1 MYTHCKPATLQL
13 LRKESFRQLKILT
26 TRIKA
31 HLGLLATNL
40 FFAINVSAI
49 KFITTAGFAGPYGL
63 NVVRSSICV
72 ALFWLLFFISAKKG
86 KIYKKDII
94 RFILCAFTAL
104 AANQMLFMKGV
115 SLTYPI
121 HASLLLLITPIL
133 ITFIAAWFLKEMIT
147 VPKLIGLFLG
157 VTGACI
163 LILSG
168 DSATKGNDILLGDLL
183 VIMSTFLYTIYFILV
198 KPLMEKYPTMDVMR
212 WVFTFGVIM
221 ILPMGWNE
229 FIEIPWKQFKLNEYL
244 VLFMIV
250 IPGTFF
256 AYIFNAY
263 GIKKLSASTA
273 GTYIYSQPVFSVIIA
288 TIFLNET
295 LEIYKI
301 IAGIVIFTGV
311 YLANKQGKK

>member
-1 MYTHCKPATLQL
+1 M
-13 LRKESFRQLKILT
+13 T
-26 TRIKA
+26 TTIKA

-49 KFITTAGFAGPYGL
+49 KFITTKGFAGPYGL
-63 NVVRSSICV
+63 NVIRSGICV
-72 ALFWLLFFISAKKG
+72 ILFWLLFFTTGENKK
-86 KIYKKDII
+86 IRKKDVI
-94 RFILCAFTAL
+94 RFILCAFSAL

-133 ITFIAAWFLKEMIT
+133 ITLIAAWVLKEMIT
-147 VPKLIGLFLG
+147 LSKLIGLFLG

-168 DSATKGNDILLGDLL
+168 NNTTHGDDILLGDLL
-183 VIMSTFLYTIYFILV
+183 VIMSTVLYTIYFILV
-198 KPLMEKYPTMDVMR
+198 KPLMQQYSTMDVMR
-212 WVFTFGVIM
+212 WVFTFGFIM
-221 ILPMGWNE
+221 IVPLGWNE
-229 FIEIPWKQFKLNEYL
+229 FTQIPWNDYRLNEYFL
-244 VLFMIV
+244 LFMIV
-250 IPGTFF
+250 IPGTFL

-295 LEIYKI
+295 LEFYKI
-301 IAGIVIFTGV
+301 IAGIIIFTGV
-311 YLANKQGKK
+311 YVANKQSK

>member
-1 MYTHCKPATLQL
+1 MKPQ
-13 LRKESFRQLKILT
+13 
-26 TRIKA
+26 IKA

-49 KFITTAGFAGPYGL
+49 KYITTRGFSGPYGL
-63 NVVRSSICV
+63 NVIRSGICV
-72 ALFWLLFFISAKKG
+72 ILFWFMFSRGERKG
-86 KIYKKDII
+86 IDKKDII

-133 ITFIAAWFLKEMIT
+133 ITFFAAWVLRESIT
-147 VPKLIGLFLG
+147 IQKLLGLLMG
-157 VTGACI
+157 ITGACI

-168 DSATKGNDILLGDLL
+168 DSASKGNDIITGDIL
-183 VIMSTFLYTIYFILV
+183 VIMSTVLYTIYFILV
-198 KPLMEKYPTMDVMR
+198 KPLMKKYSTMEVMR
-212 WVFTFGVIM
+212 WVFTFGFVM
-221 ILPMGWNE
+221 IIPLGWKE
-229 FIEIPWKQFKLNEYL
+229 FVQIPWQQYTFNEYV
-244 VLFMIV
+244 VLFIIV
-250 IPGTFF
+250 IPGTFL

-263 GIKKLSASTA
+263 GIKILSASTA

-288 TIFLNET
+288 TIFLSEA

-301 IAGIVIFTGV
+301 IAGLIIFAGV
-311 YLANKQGKK
+311 YLANRQTG

>member
-1 MYTHCKPATLQL
+1 M
-13 LRKESFRQLKILT
+13 
-26 TRIKA
+26 A
-31 HLGLLATNL
+31 HLGLFATNL

-49 KFITTAGFAGPYGL
+49 KFLTTEGFAGPYGL
-63 NVVRSSICV
+63 NVVRSGVCV
-72 ALFWLLFFISAKKG
+72 FLFWLLFFINTKNQ
-86 KIYKKDII
+86 KIEKKDIV

-133 ITFIAAWFLKEMIT
+133 ITVFAVWVLKEMIT
-147 VPKLIGLFLG
+147 VQKLIGLFLG

-168 DSATKGNDILLGDLL
+168 NSASKGNDILLGDLL
-183 VIMSTFLYTIYFILV
+183 VIMSTFLYTMYFILV
-198 KPLMEKYPTMDVMR
+198 KPLMKKYQTMNVMR
-212 WVFTFGVIM
+212 WVFTFGLLM
-221 ILPMGWNE
+221 ILPLGWNE
-229 FIEIPWKQFKLNEYL
+229 FIEIPWKQFKLTEYL
-244 VLFMIV
+244 ILFMIV
-250 IPGTFF
+250 IPGTFL

-288 TIFLNET
+288 SIFLNET
-295 LEIYKI
+295 IELYKI
-301 IAGIVIFTGV
+301 IAGIIIFAGV
-311 YLANKQGKK
+311 YLANKPVKK

>member
-1 MYTHCKPATLQL
+1 M
-13 LRKESFRQLKILT
+13 
-26 TRIKA
+26 A
-31 HLGLLATNL
+31 HLGLFATNL

-49 KFITTAGFAGPYGL
+49 KFITTEGFAGPYGL
-63 NVVRSSICV
+63 NVVRSGVCV
-72 ALFWLLFFISAKKG
+72 VLFWLLFFINTKNQ
-86 KIYKKDII
+86 KIEKKDII

-133 ITFIAAWFLKEMIT
+133 ITVFAAWVLKEMIT
-147 VPKLIGLFLG
+147 VQKLIGLFLG

-168 DSATKGNDILLGDLL
+168 NSASKGNDILLGDLL
-183 VIMSTFLYTIYFILV
+183 VIMSTFLYTMYFILV
-198 KPLMEKYPTMDVMR
+198 KPLMKIYQTMNVMR
-212 WVFTFGVIM
+212 WVFTFGLLM
-221 ILPMGWNE
+221 ILPLGWNE
-229 FIEIPWKQFKLNEYL
+229 FIEIPWKQFKLTEYL
-244 VLFMIV
+244 ILFLIV
-250 IPGTFF
+250 IPGTFL

-288 TIFLNET
+288 SIFLNET
-295 LEIYKI
+295 IELYKI
-301 IAGIVIFTGV
+301 IAGIIIFTGV
-311 YLANKQGKK
+311 YLANKPVKK